1 MTKDSPGGGGGLVRR
16 YGSTLYPV
24 ESRAEARGIAR
35 DLREPNPKW
44 VAWQYHGRG
53 KEPPRWV
60 FPCGIVEA
68 GPAKGAVWVPRSVGE
83 YVERDTP
90 RPLQKGIAPYDYQ
103 ADAVAAIQT
112 GHGGVVEA
120 PCGAGKTGI
129 GTFLASEVEGRVLV
143 LVHTLDLQ
151 RQWVERLE
159 AWLPGVSVGR
169 IGGGKH
175 QTDRDIVV
183 ASLSTLARW
192 SWDDLQRFGVDFEL
206 LVCDE
211 CHHVPAESWVRVVAG
226 LPARCRVGLTAT
238 PERKDGLHAWM
249 HLALGPTRYRIEQ
262 STLDAAGRTMAP
274 DIRLVRT
281 GHTVV
286 EEDHAAHTMR
296 GVLEDED
303 RQAVLVDAVLSLVHD
318 GRRVLVLTARVDHAQ
333 ATAKSVGGIALVGTV
348 RAVLRAEAL
357 DAVRSGACRVLVAT
371 QLADEGL
378 DLPELDAVVLAAPS
392 SHRGATR
399 QRIGRA
405 CRALKNKRT
414 PVVVD
419 LRDGGRW
426 ATRKASARD
435 ALYRS
440 LGWAVRWWAPEVAP

>member
-1 MTKDSPGGGGGLVRR
+1 MDKDSPGGGDGCARR
-16 YGSTLYPV
+16 YGATLYPV

-35 DLREPNPKW
+35 GLRSVNPKW
-44 VAWQYHGRG
+44 TAWQYHGRG

-60 FPCGIVEA
+60 YPCAVVESS
-68 GPAKGAVWVPRSVGE
+68 GPEGGALWVPSSAGQWVPCRE
-83 YVERDTP
+83 P
-90 RPLQKGIAPYDYQ
+90 RPLADGIKPYWYQ
-103 ADAVAAIQT
+103 SEAVQAVVFA
-112 GHGGVVEA
+112 GGGVVEA

-151 RQWVERLE
+151 RQWVARLE
-159 AWLPGVSVGR
+159 SWLPGVSVGR
-169 IGGGKH
+169 IGGGKD
-175 QTDRDIVV
+175 QRDRDIVV

-192 SWDDLQRFGVDFEL
+192 TWDELRAFGAGFGL

-211 CHHVPAESWVRVVAG
+211 CHHVPAETWVRVVAA

-238 PERKDGLHAWM
+238 PKRKDGLHDWM
-249 HLALGPTRYRIEQ
+249 HLALGPTRYRIDQ
-262 STLDAAGRTMAP
+262 RTLDASGRTMPP
-274 DIRLVRT
+274 DIRLVAT
-281 GHTVV
+281 GHEVV
-286 EEDHAAHTMR
+286 EQDHAAHTLR
-296 GVLEDED
+296 DVLTDED
-303 RQAVLVDAVLSLVHD
+303 RQAVLVDVVRRLVED

-333 ATAKSVGGIALVGTV
+333 ATAVHLDGIALVGTV
-348 RAVLRAEAL
+348 GASTRAAAL
-357 DAVRSGACRVLVAT
+357 EAVRSGECRVLVAT

-392 SHRGATR
+392 SHRPATR

-405 CRALKNKRT
+405 CRALEGKRT

-426 ATRKASARD
+426 AKRKASARD
-435 ALYRS
+435 ALYRQM
-440 LGWAVRWWAPEVAP
+440 GWAVRWWVVAP